1 MLIRRV
7 NSSGASAT
15 VLTFSSTNQNVTCAG
30 SFSSNSDRALKD
42 GETPITE
49 AEAGA
54 IVDAVEAKKYTRN
67 DTGERRHGF
76 VAQDL
81 EAQCI
86 DPFFAHI
93 VGSTPATDDE
103 GEEIAGAAP
112 IKTVDYSRLVAIL
125 WTTVRDLRSRVQALE
140 SSQP

>member
-42 GETPITE
+42 NETPITV

-54 IVDAVEAKKYTRN
+54 IVDAVEGKKYTRL
-67 DTGERRHGF
+67 DTGEDRHGF
-76 VAQDL
+76 IAQDL
-81 EAQCI
+81 EAACS

-103 GEEIAGAAP
+103 GDEIAAA
-112 IKTVDYSRLVAIL
+112 IKTVDYSRLVALL

-140 SSQP
+140 NAQP